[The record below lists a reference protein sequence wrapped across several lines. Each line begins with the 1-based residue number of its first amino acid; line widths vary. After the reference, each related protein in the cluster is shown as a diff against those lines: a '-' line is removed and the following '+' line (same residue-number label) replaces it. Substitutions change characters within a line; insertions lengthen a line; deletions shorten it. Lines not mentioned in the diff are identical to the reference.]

1 MSSTEGD
8 FDKSEA
14 PTAHKLD
21 RARDRGA
28 FTRSQDTTYVVLLA
42 AATAAA
48 FALGLRTL
56 AALADLLR
64 YGLSAAVSRSPTNS
78 FTPYFIAEVSEAA
91 VLVAPLIFVFALA
104 ALIGS
109 AVQARGVFTA
119 ETIKPDFS
127 KLNPANGLKRL
138 FSLRS
143 LLELA
148 RTLLKLCF
156 SAALLW
162 FWGRQHLHDVLRVS
176 SQNPGQIVAGALA
189 LVAQL
194 MLCFTII
201 YIALAAID
209 WLIARWDFMKQ
220 MRMSKREVKDEFKER
235 EGDPRI
241 KQRLRE
247 LRVELLR
254 RARSLARVP
263 AASVVVTNPT
273 HIAVCIEYDERR
285 DPAPRVSARGQG
297 LQASL
302 IRTLAN
308 RHGVAIVENPPLA
321 RGLFRSTADGD
332 FIGPEHYGPVAK
344 ILLWIAAVRRPA
356 KAKAA

>member
-1 MSSTEGD
+1 M
-8 FDKSEA
+8 
-14 PTAHKLD
+14 
-21 RARDRGA
+21 
-28 FTRSQDTTYVVLLA
+28 
-42 AATAAA
+42 
-48 FALGLRTL
+48 
-56 AALADLLR
+56 
-64 YGLSAAVSRSPTNS
+64 
-78 FTPYFIAEVSEAA
+78 
-91 VLVAPLIFVFALA
+91 
-104 ALIGS
+104 
-109 AVQARGVFTA
+109 
-119 ETIKPDFS
+119 
-127 KLNPANGLKRL
+127 
-138 FSLRS
+138 
-143 LLELA
+143 LELA
-148 RTLLKLCF
+148 RTLLKLCV

-201 YIALAAID
+201 YIALATID

-321 RGLFRSTADGD
+321 RG
-332 FIGPEHYGPVAK
+332 
-344 ILLWIAAVRRPA
+344 
-356 KAKAA
+356 